1 MIHLQLGAPLYPFA
15 AFSALMGFG
24 AVSEFERKVAAMI
37 DSEFNARSQ

>member
-15 AFSALMGFG
+15 AFSALMGIG

-37 DSEFNARSQ
+37 DSEFNVRSQ